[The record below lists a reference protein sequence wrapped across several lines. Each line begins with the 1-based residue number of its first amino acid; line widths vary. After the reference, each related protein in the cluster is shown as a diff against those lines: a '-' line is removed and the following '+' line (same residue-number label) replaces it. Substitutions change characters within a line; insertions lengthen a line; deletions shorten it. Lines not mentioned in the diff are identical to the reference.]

1 MAKLRSCRSIL
12 VAGAIM
18 LLHFGTAQALVV
30 SGKADPWLAG
40 LPAGATAS
48 SGDVAPAESP
58 VLVPSLPLTAGKALV
73 FGVTGSVSHVPSPSG
88 DSPDGGG
95 ITSHSAGAQNG
106 IAGLTAP
113 FHSLIGVFLDANL
126 PTASTAPAA
135 LNFASLG
142 RTFASLSPLLQQP
155 FFIGDGLTGTGTG
168 AAQDFIVPTGATRLF
183 LGTMDAYGWYDNSG
197 SFDVSVTAVTSPP
210 PPPPNMP
217 EPATLA
223 LLTSAAAVLS
233 LGRIVSAAAR
243 RRG

>member
-1 MAKLRSCRSIL
+1 
-12 VAGAIM
+12 M
-18 LLHFGTAQALVV
+18 LLHFGTAQATVV

-40 LPAGATAS
+40 LPTGATAS

-58 VLVPSLPLTAGKALV
+58 VLVPGLQLTAGEALV

-88 DSPDGGG
+88 DTPDGGR
-95 ITSHSAGAQNG
+95 ITSHSARAQNG

-126 PTASTAPAA
+126 PTASAAPAA

-142 RTFASLSPLLQQP
+142 TTFASLSPLLQQP
-155 FFIGDGLTGTGTG
+155 FFIGDGLTGIGTG
-168 AAQDFIVPTGATRLF
+168 AAQDFIVPAGATRLF

-197 SFDVSVTAVTSPP
+197 SFNVSVTAATAPP
-210 PPPPNMP
+210 PPPPIMP
-217 EPATLA
+217 EPATLTLLAGAVAA
-223 LLTSAAAVLS
+223 LA
-233 LGRIVSAAAR
+233 LGRIASAAAR